1 MQIAVVTGGGRGIGA
16 AITEKLAS
24 ENFFVILI
32 VNKSLD
38 PARTIVD
45 NIRSNGGQAEIIQ
58 CDVSNGHDIKQ
69 TMAAI
74 QDQWGTP
81 SILVNNAGVGGPYH
95 AIDQVSEEEW
105 DWIMNTNVKSMFL
118 FSKYVLPQMKE
129 QGYGRIINLSSIF
142 GVWGGANSAVYSTSK
157 HAILG
162 LTKSIAAEWGPYGI
176 TCNAISPGY
185 VKTEMGIQE
194 EQVTDH
200 LARVLERSPVKAIV
214 GTKDIADMVNY
225 LAGPSGS
232 MINGA
237 SFVIDGGLSAHAG
250 I

>member
-1 MQIAVVTGGGRGIGA
+1 M
-16 AITEKLAS
+16 
-24 ENFFVILI
+24 
-32 VNKSLD
+32 
-38 PARTIVD
+38 
-45 NIRSNGGQAEIIQ
+45 
-58 CDVSNGHDIKQ
+58 
-69 TMAAI
+69 
-74 QDQWGTP
+74 GTT